1 MSRPEPV
8 CASAESAHPSKE
20 MDGADGNPRLSF
32 RGGEI
37 LQRRAPETK
46 PETRVI
52 MTATPRRV
60 AGGESVTLTWGVT
73 QGAAEFHDWLGLFSE
88 TDEKK
93 CLRHSYAKG
102 CHRGGTWVVEAP
114 PDGGRCVLPSFP
126 SLSQPPALPPSLP
139 PTFGPSIHTCLGLC
153 IGGQSIP
160 GGPTDSSKNIDIC
173 FGSSSRSSPTT

>member
-1 MSRPEPV
+1 
-8 CASAESAHPSKE
+8 
-20 MDGADGNPRLSF
+20 
-32 RGGEI
+32 
-37 LQRRAPETK
+37 
-46 PETRVI
+46 

-126 SLSQPPALPPSLP
+126 SLSQPPALLRC
-139 PTFGPSIHTCLGLC
+139 FNHT
-153 IGGQSIP
+153 
-160 GGPTDSSKNIDIC
+160 D
-173 FGSSSRSSPTT
+173 RSSLLLKSAITIGIFGLFKFERTFC

>member
-1 MSRPEPV
+1 MGVRK
-8 CASAESAHPSKE
+8 A

-46 PETRVI
+46 PERPETRVI

-93 CLRHSYAKG
+93 SLRHSYAKG

-114 PDGGRCVLPSFP
+114 SDAGRCVLPSLP
-126 SLSQPPALPPSLP
+126 SLSQPPARPPSPPFLPPSVR
-139 PTFGPSIHTCLGLC
+139 PSTRVSTYVSVGSPSKV
-153 IGGQSIP
+153 GQP
-160 GGPTDSSKNIDIC
+160 NHQKT
-173 FGSSSRSSPTT
+173 